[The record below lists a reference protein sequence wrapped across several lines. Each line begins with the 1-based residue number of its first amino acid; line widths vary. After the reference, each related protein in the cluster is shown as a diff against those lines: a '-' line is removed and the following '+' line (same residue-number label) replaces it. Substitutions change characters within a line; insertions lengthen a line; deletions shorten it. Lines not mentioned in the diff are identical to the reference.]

1 MLYWNR
7 IDYSMQMRETSRGQD
22 KKPIVNNYQ
31 NMGNVGGDG
40 PAHYRYTEARLAKFT
55 EDGLL
60 QGLKKRN
67 VRFMRNYDETT
78 EEPMTLPALF
88 PNLLCNPNMGIG
100 WAIAC
105 NWAPHN
111 LIEVADAI
119 FAYMDGA
126 EPMLPGPDFPTG
138 GVVINKD
145 DIPKIMQTGKGSVKV
160 RGRYKIEKQNIV
172 FYEIP
177 YGVQTETL
185 LADIGKLCD
194 AKEIEGIDNLRDESN
209 KKGMRIVIECEKS
222 TNPDAIVKQLF
233 AKTDL
238 QSSFSYNQVALVD
251 KTPTELN
258 LKQCC
263 EIYVDHNLLCI
274 QNEAQFDL
282 EKAQDRLHIVEGLL
296 RALEDID
303 NIIALIKKSA
313 SAAAAKDALIATYKF
328 SEAQA
333 KAIVD
338 MKLGKL
344 AGLEKV
350 ELNQEAEEL
359 RKEVEELNALFLNE
373 TKQRE
378 VLRERLTAFVKK
390 YGDARRTG
398 LEQIELPKAEKELE
412 TVVPEDCVV
421 IATQNG
427 DIKRVPAASFKI
439 QKRNGKGVKT
449 TDDAILDMISTN
461 TVDTLM
467 FFTDK
472 GKMYRL
478 LVDKV
483 PTGTN
488 ASKGGRIGALINL
501 EVDEKVVAM
510 TSLYRKS
517 QAEYVVFIT
526 KQGLF
531 KKTKLEEYLQTKRS
545 TGIAAIKFKEDDSLA
560 NVTFANEEEFIII
573 TKQGMSIRFET
584 KDIAPIGRVT
594 SGVKSIKL
602 AEGDEVL
609 TGLPIKHNTD
619 TLATFGANGMGRKT
633 SLEEFP
639 IQGRGGKGLKIGS
652 GEVVGATLVSDEDN
666 LLIVGSPNSICISAT
681 DIPLLARTAQGNIM
695 IKNSTIK
702 SVIKL

>member
-1 MLYWNR
+1 MRYPL
-7 IDYSMQMRETSRGQD
+7 IDFHG
-22 KKPIVNNYQ
+22 

-111 LIEVADAI
+111 LGEVADAI
-119 FAYMDGA
+119 FAYMDGV

-138 GVVINKD
+138 GVVINKN
-145 DIPKIMQTGKGSVKV
+145 DIPAIMRTGRGTVKI
-160 RGRYKIEKQNIV
+160 RGRYNIEKQNIV

-177 YGVQTETL
+177 YGVQTEAL

-194 AKEIEGIDNLRDESN
+194 AKEIEGIENLRDESN
-209 KKGMRIVIECEKS
+209 KKGMRIVIECEKGA
-222 TNPDAIVKQLF
+222 NPDAIVKQLF

-282 EKAQDRLHIVEGLL
+282 DKAQDRLHIVEGLL

-303 NIIALIKKSA
+303 NIIALIKKST

-344 AGLEKV
+344 AGLEKI
-350 ELNQEAEEL
+350 ELNQEADEL
-359 RKEVEELNALFLNE
+359 RKEVEELNTLFLNE

-378 VLRERLTAFVKK
+378 VLRERLTTFVKK

-412 TVVPEDCVV
+412 TVVPEDCIV

-427 DIKRVPAASFKI
+427 DIKRVPAASFKT
-439 QKRNGKGVKT
+439 QNRNTKGIKT
-449 TDDAILDMISTN
+449 VASPILDSIATN
-461 TVDTLM
+461 TTDTLM
-467 FFTDK
+467 IFTNK

-483 PTGTN
+483 PVGSTSTG
-488 ASKGGRIGALINL
+488 GGRIGSLINL
-501 EVDEKVVAM
+501 EADEKVIAL
-510 TSLYRKS
+510 TSLYRKTS
-517 QAEYVVFIT
+517 AKFVIFIT

-531 KKTKLEEYLQTKRS
+531 KKTKLEEYMNTKRA
-545 TGIAAIKFKEDDSLA
+545 TGIIALNLKEGDSLA
-560 NVTFANEEEFIII
+560 NVTFAEEEEFILI

-584 KDIAPIGRVT
+584 KEISPIGRAT
-594 SGVKSIKL
+594 AGVKAIKL
-602 AEGDEVL
+602 NENDEVL
-609 TGLPIKHNTD
+609 CGLPIKHKTD
-619 TLATFGANGMGRKT
+619 NLAIFLESGLGKQTP
-633 SLEEFP
+633 LEEFP
-639 IQGRGGKGLKIGS
+639 IQGRNGRGLKCSTGVIA
-652 GEVVGATLVSDEDN
+652 GATLISSEDQI
-666 LLIVGSPNSICISAT
+666 LISGTSRGLCIKAS
-681 DIPLLARTAQGNIM
+681 DIPILSRVSQGNIM
-695 IKNSTIK
+695 IKESKIQYITKI
-702 SVIKL
+702 